1 MAITFPTNPANGDK
15 YSGYIYNSTDN
26 AWSKVTAG
34 DVSST
39 VNYGTVNDLPLTG
52 NNPGDQVYVT
62 GNNRLYIWNGD
73 GWYNIALINTAPQI
87 TQGGAGAYTLA
98 DDGTP
103 TVITLVATDPEE
115 LPITWSYSVTS
126 GSLGNTATVSQAD
139 NVFTIT
145 PSTNSADA
153 GTFSIT
159 FTASDGVNLSTD
171 VNSFELA
178 FFVEDSKY
186 TSALITSIGGN
197 GDVNTGLT
205 DKNTTPKTLTVSGAT
220 AQTFS
225 PYRSGGYSYYFDG
238 SGDYLSIPN
247 DTSLQFGT
255 GDFTIESWI
264 YFTSINSSTYQTVF
278 GSWGGANAF
287 NFIIQIKSDT
297 FLFSTGNNSAF
308 GTQYTASET
317 FTTGQWYHIAVSREG
332 TNLKFFLNGTQ
343 IGTTQTDSSNM
354 NSTAPS
360 LYVGMNQDGS
370 IQLFNGYISDA
381 RIVNGTALYTSA
393 FTSPTERLTA
403 VTNTSLLTCQ
413 LPYPKD
419 SSSNDHT
426 ITVNGN
432 VSAKPFAP
440 YDYKEYDSATHG
452 ASLYTASG
460 QYITVADTNDLDMG
474 TGDFTVEFWHYN
486 VSTPG
491 NYPSI
496 VSGESWSN
504 PSGGVALRFNNTTA
518 PNKVAFFWNGIGDPW
533 LTSSSSFRAN
543 EWMHIAL
550 TRSGNNFTLWVN
562 GKQEATGSNAGSI
575 DWCKGGD
582 FHIHW
587 GAWDGSNGYV
597 NGFTT
602 DLRILKG
609 TALYTAAFTP
619 PTEPLEE
626 ITNTVLLVNGHDDAA
641 IIDKAQSG
649 GLVLN
654 GNTQSSTAVT
664 NNGSSSMYLDGTGD
678 YITLPHTPE
687 YDLNT
692 GDFTIEAW
700 VYQTVDG
707 VTAANETYSP
717 IISLGNF
724 FSANSSSRVSWDFR
738 YNQQQ
743 GNKLKLSHKPT
754 NNFDST
760 FKSSHSNAINMGT
773 GGWHHVAVTRESG
786 TINFWYDGTNVGSD
800 ASTFNGVNLDV
811 SIPANDNL
819 YLGRMSGGTSLD
831 QYTWHFTG
839 YIEDARVTK
848 GLARYTANFTPPSAS
863 LKG

>member
-1 MAITFPTNPANGDK
+1 MTVYNTSNRASATFGI
-15 YSGYIYNSTDN
+15 G
-26 AWSKVTAG
+26 G
-34 DVSST
+34 
-39 VNYGTVNDLPLTG
+39 GTTSYDTIGDLPLVDNSTG
-52 NNPGDQVYVT
+52 DTAFVTANNK
-62 GNNRLYIWNGD
+62 LYIWNGA
-73 GWYNIALINTAPQI
+73 GWYAIATVNETPTWDSGGSPESTYAVPNDGSSLTITLAASDPEGFAITYTAVTDSEFDAFAEI
-87 TQGGAGAYTLA
+87 TQNSDESFTVTKLSSATENAT
-98 DDGTP
+98 GT
-103 TVITLVATDPEE
+103 
-115 LPITWSYSVTS
+115 VT
-126 GSLGNTATVSQAD
+126 
-139 NVFTIT
+139 FR
-145 PSTNSADA
+145 
-153 GTFSIT
+153 
-159 FTASDGVNLSTD
+159 ASDGVNILSGISTF
-171 VNSFELA
+171 SIA
-178 FFVEDSKY
+178 FSVQNSKY
-186 TSALITSIGGN
+186 TSALITSVGSN
-197 GDVNTGLT
+197 GAVNTGLT
-205 DKNTTPKTLTVSGAT
+205 DKNTTPKTLTVSGAV

-225 PYRSGGYSYYFDG
+225 PYNAGGYSTYF
-238 SGDYLSIPN
+238 
-247 DTSLQFGT
+247 
-255 GDFTIESWI
+255 
-264 YFTSINSSTYQTVF
+264 
-278 GSWGGANAF
+278 
-287 NFIIQIKSDT
+287 
-297 FLFSTGNNSAF
+297 SA
-308 GTQYTASET
+308 
-317 FTTGQWYHIAVSREG
+317 
-332 TNLKFFLNGTQ
+332 TNLRNY
-343 IGTTQTDSSNM
+343 TTTDSSDFYIGTNDFSYEAWVWADPSANFESYSRAFGLGPYYNNTASFGLILSDFD
-354 NSTAPS
+354 NSNNITMYWNNGSMVRGLVSSQAMEKGKWVHLVVCRESNNTAIFYNGTRIAS
-360 LYVGMNQDGS
+360 GTESASIGANTYAFLGHTGNGS
-370 IQLFNGYISDA
+370 EGFKGYIYDA
-381 RIVNGTALYTSA
+381 RFINGSSAYDPTS
-393 FTSPTERLTA
+393 TSITVPTEKLTA
-403 VTNTSLLTCQ
+403 TADTKLLAAR

-419 SSSNDHT
+419 ESASDHSW
-426 ITVNGN
+426 TVG
-432 VSAKPFAP
+432 ATFKPFNVF
-440 YDYKEYDSATHG
+440 DTGEYDSATHG

-460 QYITVADTNDLDMG
+460 QYITVADTDDLDMG

-504 PSGGVALRFNNTTA
+504 PSGGVAIRFNNTTA
-518 PNKVAFFWNGIGDPW
+518 PNKVTFFWNGIGDPW

-550 TRSGNNFTLWVN
+550 TRSGNNFSLWVN
-562 GKQEATGSNAGSI
+562 GKQEATGSNTGSI

-587 GAWDGSNGYV
+587 GEWDGANGYV

-619 PTEPLEE
+619 PTEPLQE

-649 GLVLN
+649 HLALN
-654 GNTQSSTAVT
+654 GNIQSSTT
-664 NNGSSSMYLDGTGD
+664 QTKHSSSSMYFDGSGD
-678 YITLPHTPE
+678 YITFPHVPE

-700 VYQTVDG
+700 VYQTADG

-724 FSANSSSRVSWDFR
+724 FSANSSSRVSWDFK

-743 GNKLKLSHKPT
+743 GNKLNLSHKPT

-760 FKSSHSNAINMGT
+760 FKSSYSNAINMGT

-786 TINFWYDGTNVGSD
+786 TIKFWYDGTNVGSD

-848 GLARYTANFTPPSAS
+848 GLARYTANFTPPTAS
-863 LKG
+863 LEG